1 MHERLKFIAAADDPT
16 RTFVS
21 ICEQFGIKPK
31 TGYKWLARY
40 NAEGPSGLEE
50 KKRAAIACP
59 HETPDEIVDAI
70 VALRKHRP
78 KRGPKKLRAELMAK
92 HPELPWPAASTIGD
106 VLKRHGLIRPRRRR
120 VRTMPSTQPFADCAQ
135 ANDLWCVDFKGHF
148 KLGDGT
154 RCHPLTV
161 TDSFSRYLI
170 KIESLAAPRGEPV
183 RDAFELAFREFGLPS
198 RIRSDNGAP
207 FASLAPGG
215 LTALSVWWM
224 QLGIVL
230 ERIEP
235 GQPQQNGRH
244 ERFHRTLKFET
255 LDEPAVTLAAQQ
267 RVFDRFRHE
276 YNDERPHEALGQVPP
291 ARHYEPS
298 WRPYPRELIVPSYGD
313 DFRVRWTSNIGHF
326 SWRARSVLTHRSLV
340 SQPIGIRQISECIY
354 EAWYGSVFLGYLDD
368 RDPKPCLRRPDARS
382 VPHDAQAAVQETSVL
397 EAQQPG

>member
-1 MHERLKFIAAADDPT
+1 M
-16 RTFVS
+16 S

-40 NAEGPSGLEE
+40 NTEGPSGLEE
-50 KKRAAIACP
+50 KRRTAHVCP

-70 VALRKHRP
+70 VALRKQRP
-78 KRGPKKLRAELMAK
+78 KRGPKKLRAELMGK
-92 HPELPWPAASTIGD
+92 HPELLWPAASTIGD

-148 KLGDGT
+148 ALGDGT
-154 RCHPLTV
+154 RCHHDRHRLVQSIPHQ
-161 TDSFSRYLI
+161 

-183 RDAFELAFREFGLPS
+183 RQAFEQSGFREFGLPTK
-198 RIRSDNGAP
+198 IRSDNGAP

-215 LTALSVWWM
+215 LTALSIWWI
-224 QLGIVL
+224 QLGIHP

-235 GQPQQNGRH
+235 GQPQQNGRQ

-255 LDEPAVTLAAQQ
+255 LDEAAATLAAQQ

-291 ARHYEPS
+291 ARCYEPS
-298 WRPYPRELIVPSYGD
+298 WRPYPRELIVPSYDD
-313 DFRVRWTSNIGHF
+313 DFKVRWTSNIGYF
-326 SWRARSVLTHRSLV
+326 SWRAHNVLTHKSLA
-340 SQPIGIRQISECIY
+340 SQPIGIRQISEY
-354 EAWYGSVFLGYLDD
+354 VHEAWYGSVFLGHLDD
-368 RDPKPCLRRPDARS
+368 RDPKPGLRRSDARS
-382 VPHDAQAAVQETSVL
+382 VPHDGSSAVEESPVF

>member
-1 MHERLKFIAAADDPT
+1 MPWKDTDPMHERLKFIAAADDRT

-40 NAEGPSGLEE
+40 NTEGPSGLEE
-50 KKRAAIACP
+50 KRRTAHAWT

-70 VALRKHRP
+70 VALRKQRP
-78 KRGPKKLRAELMAK
+78 KRGPKKLRAELMGK
-92 HPELPWPAASTIGD
+92 HPELLWPAASTIGD
-106 VLKRHGLIRPRRRR
+106 VLKRHGLIGPRRRR

-183 RDAFELAFREFGLPS
+183 RQAFELAFREFGLPT

-215 LTALSVWWM
+215 LTALSIWWM

-255 LDEPAVTLAAQQ
+255 LDEPAATLAAQQ
-267 RVFDRFRHE
+267 RFFDRFRHE

-291 ARHYEPS
+291 ARCYEPS
-298 WRPYPRELIVPSYGD
+298 WRPYPRELIVPSYDD
-313 DFRVRWTSNIGHF
+313 DFKVRWTSNIGYF
-326 SWRARSVLTHRSLV
+326 SWRAPQRAHSQVARFAADRNPPDQRVRSRSLV
-340 SQPIGIRQISECIY
+340 WVRLP
-354 EAWYGSVFLGYLDD
+354 
-368 RDPKPCLRRPDARS
+368 RP
-382 VPHDAQAAVQETSVL
+382 
-397 EAQQPG
+397 PGRPRLP